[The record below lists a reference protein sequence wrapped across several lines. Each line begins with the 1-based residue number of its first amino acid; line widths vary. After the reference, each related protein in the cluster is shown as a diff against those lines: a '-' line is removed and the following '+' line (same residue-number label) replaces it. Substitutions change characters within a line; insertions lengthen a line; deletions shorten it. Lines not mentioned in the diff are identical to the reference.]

1 MLSELSPSFPG
12 ILQERISQTR
22 RGLLGLRDEIK
33 KWIELREKRD
43 LQRQYVTQLKTL
55 RIQIEYLLAQVERE
69 LESISA
75 GDGPLSV
82 YARCRVVDKRI
93 LWIRRLWTYFQSKF
107 DQRDDE
113 KLKRVLRA
121 ADDIV
126 WSCYAQPYRVLKIQ
140 NQPSQPLPFITPV
153 YSPYAIPRDEPPQD
167 LRSDVD
173 AEFLGAMLQQMPI
186 PVVGIPAQSIEEPW
200 MLAFLA
206 HEVGHH
212 VQFDLRNGAMIDSFS
227 DMLLAKGGQRWRP
240 WGKELFA
247 DLYSLLMIGHW
258 ALWALA
264 DLVWSDPASML
275 DDTNSRYPCAL
286 VRLVFMSSVA
296 DKLGLNGSKGL
307 RGLIPAELLDHG
319 PVLIKSRDIRETAR
333 VPDGE
338 LSKLCEFHP
347 EDFKE
352 YQGVAYLWGE
362 ALAGR
367 GSVAAKKSL
376 RSARLVLSGGVRA
389 WAEICELTDEKE
401 RENRRGP
408 LKGGLL
414 SSIVANGEDT
424 VRAASAE
431 TDLDSRNRRL
441 ASLVM
446 SSEIPGIGS

>member
-1 MLSELSPSFPG
+1 
-12 ILQERISQTR
+12 
-22 RGLLGLRDEIK
+22 
-33 KWIELREKRD
+33 
-43 LQRQYVTQLKTL
+43 
-55 RIQIEYLLAQVERE
+55 
-69 LESISA
+69 
-75 GDGPLSV
+75 
-82 YARCRVVDKRI
+82 
-93 LWIRRLWTYFQSKF
+93 
-107 DQRDDE
+107 
-113 KLKRVLRA
+113 
-121 ADDIV
+121 
-126 WSCYAQPYRVLKIQ
+126 
-140 NQPSQPLPFITPV
+140 
-153 YSPYAIPRDEPPQD
+153 
-167 LRSDVD
+167 
-173 AEFLGAMLQQMPI
+173 
-186 PVVGIPAQSIEEPW
+186 
-200 MLAFLA
+200 
-206 HEVGHH
+206 
-212 VQFDLRNGAMIDSFS
+212 
-227 DMLLAKGGQRWRP
+227 
-240 WGKELFA
+240 
-247 DLYSLLMIGHW
+247 
-258 ALWALA
+258 LA

-319 PVLIKSRDIRETAR
+319 PVLIKSRDIRETARNDLAQVEAVATATAEAHR